1 MSWNNIAGKI
11 RTARKLPTRLGF
23 AVSIGTIATAML
35 LGLAPNVYAQSSP
48 LTVQPSTGRVG
59 VGNTNPQYPLDV
71 TGNAHVTGTVSATS
85 FSGDGSQLTG
95 LPSGGGAALDKV
107 TANTSVTNT
116 APETTLYSFSTAG
129 GTFSTNNVLRLTIQI
144 TDLDIVDGYNC
155 VLRFKYGATTLGS
168 ITVSNSSAG
177 AITNAKA
184 LITFVIAADGATNAQ
199 LGTAQLY
206 VSNSSLGI
214 GSGLIQGTAAV
225 DSTVAQTLSVTADWS
240 VASTTN
246 SITLGQAILEKLS

>member
-1 MSWNNIAGKI
+1 MSGNNIAGKI
-11 RTARKLPTRLGF
+11 RTARKLPARFGLF
-23 AVSIGTIATAML
+23 VSIGTIAAAML
-35 LGLAPNVYAQSSP
+35 LGLAPPLYAQSSP

-59 VGNTNPQYPLDV
+59 VGNTNPAYPLDV
-71 TGNAHVTGTVSATS
+71 TGTVNATG
-85 FSGDGSQLTG
+85 FRGDGSQLTN
-95 LPSGGGAALDKV
+95 LPVTGGNTAIDKV

-144 TDLDIVDGYNC
+144 TDLDIEDGQSC
-155 VLRFKYGATTLGS
+155 ILRFKYGATTLGS
-168 ITVSNSSAG
+168 ITVSNGTEDLIS
-177 AITNAKA
+177 NAKA

-206 VSNSSLGI
+206 VNNSSLGI

-225 DSTVAQTLSVTADWS
+225 DSTVAQAVSVTVDWS
-240 VASTTN
+240 AASTLN
-246 SITLGQAILEKLS
+246 SITLGQAVLEKLS